1 MSAAL
6 AIMCWGLSVL
16 DAVGSQGRI
25 LRWGVRI
32 AGSKCGWK
40 YLVGAWSLEKNI
52 KAPVLRLG
60 SKI

>member
-1 MSAAL
+1 
-6 AIMCWGLSVL
+6 MCWGLSVL
-16 DAVGSQGRI
+16 DAVRSQGRI